1 MINGQTNIRKIFLVR
16 IAIQYQLNLISIIYF
31 KMFIQGP
38 SNSFSVCKKK
48 HYLKGKKLITLQKI
62 LHQRQKHLWQ
72 DYVKCEIK
80 TQYFTSHTDFKCNL
94 HFQCTD
100 IMSHHITIYQSLM
113 HDYTRLGNER
123 MDMLMICKIV
133 L

>member
-38 SNSFSVCKKK
+38 SNSFSVCKK
-48 HYLKGKKLITLQKI
+48 TLPQREKTNKFAKKI